1 MPLSENNPSQPCS
14 HVGLIGLGIMGR
26 ALATNLENDG
36 HLATSWN
43 RTPSPTAPRVCDS
56 LAQLAAA
63 SRTLMIVVTDEAAVE
78 SVLND
83 LLPVI
88 SGQHIIVQASTV
100 SPAAN
105 QRFSEQVSATGATFV
120 EALIAGSKPAA
131 EKRQIIFYTG
141 GDNAAVEAVD
151 PLLRT
156 LAANSVH
163 VGPVGDASAAKL
175 ATNLYLAIQIAGLAE
190 CYGYARD
197 SGLDDDAIFKVLR
210 NNITWNKMAEF
221 KEPKLRQQDFSPQ
234 FSINNMLK
242 DVRLA
247 LDTARDTSLLVMLQA
262 AECRYQAARDAGFG
276 DDDMIALYRLIKTG
290 QSAE

>member
-1 MPLSENNPSQPCS
+1 MPLSENNPSQPYS

-26 ALATNLENDG
+26 ALATNLEDDG
-36 HLATSWN
+36 HLAASWN

-78 SVLND
+78 AVLND

-88 SGQHIIVQASTV
+88 SGQHIVIQASTV

-141 GDNAAVEAVD
+141 GDNATVEAVD

-190 CYGYARD
+190 CYAYARD
-197 SGLDDDAIFKVLR
+197 SGLDDDAIFKVLC

-262 AECRYQAARDAGFG
+262 AEGRYQAARDAGFG
-276 DDDMIALYRLIKTG
+276 DDDMIALYRLIKTD
-290 QSAE
+290 QSAV